1 MNIKANLR
9 HLCLPIA
16 AVAALCGCT
25 GDDGLSAGKR
35 SVGGAEFVVSGIAAQ
50 TRVSHSGY
58 VSSAMEPGD
67 ELGAFVVVR
76 TSLGDE
82 STLPTY
88 GFMPGYTE
96 NARYRVVD
104 GAYTG
109 SDGHEYTHALQ
120 PEVPMDTFP
129 AHQRY
134 VFYYPYKAKA
144 DIQDFSHTVVADQSR
159 ETAFESSDL
168 LRARVNATDDEST
181 VPGSIIGT
189 DEATGRQLIGVSMEH
204 VMTSIVLKVEQDLV
218 PEAEAEASTAAGL
231 VGVYCTVSGIDLTRA
246 LTPDEQGDNAYGII
260 PGENVDQGDIIMR
273 RIGME
278 RDGDGAVTYTVYRAV
293 MPAQQVGANAEF
305 ISFDFKEGGEKV
317 YRLNV
322 DGDNAVD
329 FKPGEY
335 YLFTLTKDGGLR
347 FRGLIEDLE
356 DGGDYF
362 YEY

>member
-134 VFYYPYKAKA
+134 VFYYPYKANA

-168 LRARVNATDDEST
+168 LRARVNATTDVSV
-181 VPGSIIGT
+181 VPSSIIGT
-189 DEATGRQLIGVSMEH
+189 DEATGRQLIGVTMEH
-204 VMTSIVLKVEQDLV
+204 VMASVVLRVESQLV
-218 PEAEAEASTAAGL
+218 PTDAAGREAKL
-231 VGVYCTVSGIDLTRA
+231 LNMYRTVSGVDLTRA
-246 LTPDEQGDNAYGII
+246 LSKDEQTGAGY
-260 PGENVDQGDIIMR
+260 EVAEKETVDQGDITMWNS
-273 RIGME
+273 GQE
-278 RDGDGAVTYTVYRAV
+278 TVDNVTYEVFRAV
-293 MPAQQVGANAEF
+293 FPAQRVEAGAAFLSF
-305 ISFDFKEGGEKV
+305 IFNGNSKAKV
-317 YRLNV
+317 YKMNV
-322 DGDNAVD
+322 NGSNPMV
-329 FKPGEY
+329 FEPGKY
-335 YLFTLTKDGGLR
+335 YLFTLTEDDGLR
-347 FRGLIEDLE
+347 FRGIIDDLK

>member
-58 VSSAMEPGD
+58 VRSAMEPGD

-109 SDGHEYTHALQ
+109 SDDHEYTHALQ

-134 VFYYPYKAKA
+134 VFYYPYKANA

-168 LRARVNATDDEST
+168 LRARVNATTDVSV
-181 VPGSIIGT
+181 VPSSIIGT
-189 DEATGRQLIGVSMEH
+189 DEATGRQLIGVTMEH
-204 VMTSIVLKVEQDLV
+204 VMASVVLRVESQLV
-218 PEAEAEASTAAGL
+218 PTDAAGREAKL
-231 VGVYCTVSGIDLTRA
+231 LNMYRTVSGVDLTRA
-246 LTPDEQGDNAYGII
+246 L
-260 PGENVDQGDIIMR
+260 
-273 RIGME
+273 
-278 RDGDGAVTYTVYRAV
+278 
-293 MPAQQVGANAEF
+293 
-305 ISFDFKEGGEKV
+305 S
-317 YRLNV
+317 
-322 DGDNAVD
+322 
-329 FKPGEY
+329 
-335 YLFTLTKDGGLR
+335 KD
-347 FRGLIEDLE
+347 
-356 DGGDYF
+356 
-362 YEY
+362 